1 MTVEVYVMDYGR
13 KYLQLQ
19 WTDPHTG
26 KRVTQSSKCTSKQMK
41 QAILKAEEKK
51 KQLNAVDSPQDGSI
65 GWKDFRDRFAC
76 QMLSGA
82 ATRTSQTYI
91 SILNM
96 LEKFRRPTELR
107 QVNSRFLSEYAGWLR
122 GLPRSETT
130 IQTHMR
136 HIKAVMRWARANR
149 FIPEIPSIPVVTRA
163 SKRKL
168 MKGRPLTDAEF
179 QLFLSKIPEVVG
191 PDHAANWTWMARG
204 LWLSGLRLDEST
216 MLSWDSTDGFH
227 VIVDGDRAKL
237 RIPDWVEKGHE
248 DRIYPLTPDFVQF
261 LLAVPEDQRR
271 GLVFRPTYTNHR
283 NSRVETYRNSR
294 EVGRTFSAVGK
305 LAGIVVDIKRLPG
318 KPPVEKHASAHDL
331 RRSFGTRWSR
341 IIEQPA
347 VLMELMRHSA
357 IETTMMYYVGNDAD
371 QLQDSIYRSWER
383 LHNTP
388 HNTSDEKKPKPR

>member
-82 ATRTSQTYI
+82 AVRTSQTYI

-107 QVNSRFLSEYAGWLR
+107 QVNSRFLSEYVGWLR

-130 IQTHMR
+130 IQAHMR

-163 SKRKL
+163 SKRL
-168 MKGRPLTDAEF
+168 AGRPDDTTTVYVAIRNGADTAFNYSGNRTGLTQDTF
-179 QLFLSKIPEVVG
+179 
-191 PDHAANWTWMARG
+191 N
-204 LWLSGLRLDEST
+204 
-216 MLSWDSTDGFH
+216 
-227 VIVDGDRAKL
+227 
-237 RIPDWVEKGHE
+237 
-248 DRIYPLTPDFVQF
+248 
-261 LLAVPEDQRR
+261 AV
-271 GLVFRPTYTNHR
+271 
-283 NSRVETYRNSR
+283 
-294 EVGRTFSAVGK
+294 
-305 LAGIVVDIKRLPG
+305 
-318 KPPVEKHASAHDL
+318 
-331 RRSFGTRWSR
+331 
-341 IIEQPA
+341 
-347 VLMELMRHSA
+347 
-357 IETTMMYYVGNDAD
+357 
-371 QLQDSIYRSWER
+371 SIYSTEATGRAG
-383 LHNTP
+383 NA
-388 HNTSDEKKPKPR
+388 